1 MMRCKNIFGFF
12 CVMCFLFVFLVA
24 GGQAAGEKREKISV
38 SQSAMKFSRLGQTD
52 YVQVIGLFKSDSPYD
67 ITDIVAEVRFF
78 DEKGALIDTIYESY
92 YGLVLPAKG
101 EVGFNLR
108 TSRSAEEEQY
118 VRYQVSIL
126 SFDEDIPCPPRSWRS
141 NLLKLSE
148 PIGIVLFYIFIII
161 IFVRVAERRS
171 TAYTKSLLGYVEQ
184 QTESLKKMA
193 DALEKRNNQ

>member
-24 GGQAAGEKREKISV
+24 GGQAAGEKREKISI

-78 DEKGALIDTIYESY
+78 DEKGALIDTTYESY
-92 YGLVLPAKG
+92 YDLVLPANG

-108 TSRSAEEEQY
+108 TSRAAEEEQY

-126 SFDEDIPCPPRSWRS
+126 SFDEDTPCPPRSWHS
-141 NLLKLSE
+141 NLLKFAE
-148 PIGIVLFYIFIII
+148 PIGIVLFAMFIII

-171 TAYTKSLLGYVEQ
+171 IAYTKSLLGYVEQ